1 MIRRPL
7 AALLGCALLVSISHA
22 RTTPNPNGRATRDPF
37 VTAAAATRSGAIS
50 IPAATAVTPSPLP
63 AGAVQLD
70 STWYDLQDMGSLGAR
85 IVGGADGRVHVTWQ
99 DDFCELGGGCPP
111 NLNAPQPF
119 PNRGMGYAVRDA
131 LGNWTRL
138 GKVSDPLLRNCCV
151 TDLAGGF
158 GSIAVTAAGRA
169 AVSQHLN
176 EDGCDLRGN
185 FYLEDAPGGSTW
197 TGYLTP
203 IQSPSFLFPQVAAS
217 TNGSFTVLG
226 EVPKGGQYDEIAE
239 MRVSWVASPGTR
251 FVCPTGWQ
259 GGAWTA
265 IAPSTLFRGGQ
276 PAFPSIAASSNGRV
290 GVAVGDFGGNVHLI
304 ESSNGSFAAGTVTLR
319 TLTVYTDATIVK
331 SDSTSTEYRPFVHC
345 HLAYNDTTP
354 HVVWSELQA
363 RRSGS
368 TIVYAD
374 HRSRIMHWDPVRGV
388 EVVKRVAAGEA
399 DRYDDVDQGLAGPLA
414 GFNTLSVD
422 WPQVG
427 FSSDG
432 SETYVAFLRFSDA
445 EVDPTADTGLPGIV
459 TGVGF
464 GDIACSLTRAGEGWS
479 GPQNLTATPA
489 TDERFFSLAV
499 RNPAGKGR
507 LVFQASAT
515 NQAGSAIIGDRGS
528 TPGNLL
534 RRIAY
539 LERPLGASLVAV
551 PESAKPSVALLTV
564 SPNPAVGRVRFAFAG
579 TPEPGR
585 AVEVFSVSG
594 RRVAHL
600 PVGRSARR
608 EWNGRDDE
616 GHRAPPGIY
625 FARLGDAPAAR
636 VRFVL
641 LE

>member
-1 MIRRPL
+1 MIRRSV
-7 AALLGCALLVSISHA
+7 AALLGCALLVSTSHG
-22 RTTPNPNGRATRDPF
+22 RTTPNPNGRPARDPL
-37 VTAAAATRSGAIS
+37 VATVGAARSDALS
-50 IPAATAVTPSPLP
+50 SPAAPAVAPSPLP
-63 AGAVQLD
+63 TGAVQLD

-85 IVGGADGRVHVTWQ
+85 IVGGPDDRIHVTWQ

-131 LGNWTRL
+131 LGGWTRL

-169 AVSQHLN
+169 AVAQHLN
-176 EDGCDLRGN
+176 EDGCDLRGS
-185 FYLEDAPGGSTW
+185 FYLEDAPGGATW

-217 TNGSFTVLG
+217 PNGSFTLLG
-226 EVPKGGQYDEIAE
+226 EVPKGGQYDEVAE

-251 FVCPTGWQ
+251 FVCPVGWQ

-265 IAPSTLFRGGQ
+265 IAPSALFRGGQ

-290 GVAVGDFGGNVHLI
+290 GVAVGDFGGNVYLI
-304 ESSNGSFAAGTVTLR
+304 ESTNGSFAAGTVTLR
-319 TLTVYTDATIVK
+319 TLTSYTDAPIVK
-331 SDSTSTEYRPFVHC
+331 SDSTSTEYRPFIHC

-363 RRSGS
+363 RKSGS
-368 TIVYAD
+368 SIVYAD

-427 FSSDG
+427 FSSEG

-464 GDIACSLTRAGEGWS
+464 GDIACSITRAGEGWS
-479 GPQNLTATPA
+479 APQNLTATPA
-489 TDERFFSLAV
+489 TDERFFSLAA
-499 RNPAGKGR
+499 RNPAGRAR

-528 TPGNLL
+528 APGNLL
-534 RRIAY
+534 RRIAF

-551 PESAKPSVALLTV
+551 PPSTSPASVLLGVA
-564 SPNPAVGRVRFAFAG
+564 PNPAIGRVRFALSG
-579 TPEPGR
+579 PPGPG
-585 AVEVFSVSG
+585 AAIDIFSVSG
-594 RRVAHL
+594 RRVARL
-600 PVGRSARR
+600 PVGYSTRL

-616 GHRAPPGIY
+616 GRRAPPGVY
-625 FARLGDAPAAR
+625 FARVGDSAVAG